1 MCEIMLQRSKTHSAN
16 QCSRNATFVAETV
29 IDGKTTQIK
38 CCAQHKSK
46 AVDSL
51 IKFSNGSKLFS
62 IINTHVKIENIHKP
76 SMVEYFSEG
85 TVEFGP
91 ETKSDVVSQMLR
103 QCEGELF
110 YLEEMCEYPYQDD
123 WEKEMYRS
131 RYIQCAKKFDCFKNW
146 ETEY

>member
-51 IKFSNGSKLFS
+51 IKVSNGSKLFS
-62 IINTHVKIENIHKP
+62 IINTHVKMRNIRNP

-91 ETKSDVVSQMLR
+91 ETKSDVVSHMLR

-110 YLEEMCEYPYQDD
+110 YLENMYEYPYRDD
-123 WEKEMYRS
+123 WEKEMYQS
-131 RYIQCAKKFDCFKNW
+131 RYIQCATKFDRLKKW
-146 ETEY
+146 ENNI

>member
-1 MCEIMLQRSKTHSAN
+1 MLQRSKTHSAN

-51 IKFSNGSKLFS
+51 IKFSNGSKQFS

-76 SMVEYFSEG
+76 SIVEYFSEG
-85 TVEFGP
+85 TVKFGP
-91 ETKSDVVSQMLR
+91 ETKSDISSQMLR

-110 YLEEMCEYPYQDD
+110 YLEEMCKFPYQDD
-123 WEKEMYRS
+123 WEKEMYQS
-131 RYIQCAKKFDCFKNW
+131 RYIQCARKFDRLEN
-146 ETEY
+146 